1 MEKEIDMKPIN
12 KDNFKTDT
20 RGVALVSTNN
30 KSSSSSITGKSN
42 NKGYRRIR
50 KPRHPVNIHYYG

>member
-1 MEKEIDMKPIN
+1 MKPIN